1 MYDAFLDR
9 DLDGDGI
16 PDLYGQGGGGAGAAA
31 GAVVQ
36 GAAMVINAITG
47 AVTAGKEMES
57 RPDIL
62 AMKNKDDYNKR
73 LRQVRNLN
81 TARTRKLKAIK
92 DHEKKRAYYKRD
104 SQKVKRE
111 TEKKQRANR
120 YKASPKIKRYED
132 EIKRIK
138 RDSQT
143 LKKDLQKKLGKKA
156 KFPNGAFIDGIG
168 AQILKDR
175 IKSITNNGVMISKDA
190 RYAWLKAEVRRL
202 KKKTGK
208 VKNHIKENEYKVILQ
223 SIKNNGIRRKWDADY
238 IHRGHR
244 INTIKREVERNENHK
259 HRQELKKNW
268 GYLTNIFGFAPFLK
282 KDTGGMG
289 MRVLMNVP
297 AQDDL
302 IGKNALQTVFP
313 WGDGSTDAKNG
324 QVPIWQRSATLQSW
338 LNYFGDELI
347 PGNTFP
353 PMWIYGLKEAEAREL
368 DPGAPVGALYDVAMA
383 NFPEWYQP
391 KYHTGGA
398 IAYVDPAAP
407 VEEAVS
413 GYGGWG
419 EQGVSFL
426 DMTWNWDETHGLE
439 TGYDAFEGDDSWGDA
454 FGGPAMGR
462 FMTKIVSAIRDG
474 SAKKQFADKQASA
487 QAPPPDSGKVL
498 ANAPPGDAQAIRDA
512 TALASAQAWPGRTD
526 LAPSSDPSATMNKK
540 PEKLGMSTGVKVGI
554 GVGAVAVLGGVAWFA
569 TRD

>member
-16 PDLYGQGGGGAGAAA
+16 PDLYGQGGGDPAAAA

-47 AVTAGKEMES
+47 AVTASKEMEN
-57 RPDIL
+57 RPDVYTRKK
-62 AMKNKDDYNKR
+62 MEDYNKE
-73 LRQVRNLN
+73 LRRVRNLN
-81 TARTRKLKAIK
+81 NARSRKLQAVK
-92 DHEKKRAYYKRD
+92 DHEKKRAFYKKD
-104 SQKVKRE
+104 SQDLKKE
-111 TEKKQRANR
+111 TEKKQRNNR
-120 YKASPKIKRYED
+120 HKVSPKIKRYED

-143 LKKDLQKKLGKKA
+143 LKKDLQKKLDKKA

-175 IKSITNNGVMISKDA
+175 IKSITNNGVMTSKDA

-208 VKNHIKENEYKVILQ
+208 VKNQIKENEYKAILG
-223 SIKNNGIRRKWDADY
+223 SIEKNGVRRKWDADY

-244 INTIKREVERNENHK
+244 IDVIKGEIERNENH
-259 HRQELKKNW
+259 RQRQDLKKAW

-282 KDTGGMG
+282 KDTSGMG
-289 MRVLMNVP
+289 MRVLQNIP

-302 IGKNALQTVFP
+302 IGKNALKTVFP
-313 WGDGSTDAKNG
+313 WGDGSTDAKAG

-338 LNYFGDELI
+338 LNYFGDGLI

-353 PMWIYGLKEAEAREL
+353 PMWVYGLKEAEAREL
-368 DPGAPVGALYDVAMA
+368 DPGAPVGALYDVAMV

-398 IAYVDPAAP
+398 IAYTDPAAP
-407 VEEAVS
+407 AEEAVS

-426 DMTWNWDETHGLE
+426 DMTWDWDETHGLE
-439 TGYDAFEGDDSWGDA
+439 TGYDAFEGDA

-462 FMTKIVSAIRDG
+462 FMTKIVAAIRDG
-474 SAKKQFADKQASA
+474 SANKLFADKQASP

-498 ANAPPGDAQAIRDA
+498 ADAPPGDKQAIKDA
-512 TALASAQAWPGRTD
+512 TALATTQAWPGRTD
-526 LAPSSDPSATMNKK
+526 LVPSSDPVATMNKE

-554 GVGAVAVLGGVAWFA
+554 GIGAVALLGGVAWFA